1 MFSNR
6 ISQTLHDEHRETVML
21 MERVEHLVT
30 SHRRAP
36 PDAKDPTTAR
46 FLRALADGVEA
57 EVRRHFDFEE
67 QHVFPFL
74 QSIGDQAIGAHLTD
88 EHNAMRPLGEQLAAL
103 ARTGADEGFDA
114 ASWDQFRRLGLE
126 LFERTLAHVQKE
138 EMALLPL
145 IEDAMDKETEAQL
158 FQDYVGN
165 Q

>member
-6 ISQTLHDEHRETVML
+6 INQTLHDEHRQTVML

-36 PDAKDPTTAR
+36 PDAKDPATSR
-46 FLRALADGVEA
+46 FLRDLAAGVEA
-57 EVRRHFDFEE
+57 EVSRHFDFEE
-67 QHVFPFL
+67 QYLFPFL
-74 QSIGDQAIGAHLTD
+74 QSIGDKAIGAHLTD
-88 EHNAMRPLGEQLAAL
+88 EHSAMRPLGEQLAAL
-103 ARTGADEGFDA
+103 ARAGAADGFDA
-114 ASWDQFRRLGLE
+114 ANWDQFRRLSLE
-126 LFERTLAHVQKE
+126 LFERMLAHVQKE

-145 IEDAMDKETEAQL
+145 VEDAMDSETEARL

>member
-36 PDAKDPTTAR
+36 PDVKDPATAR
-46 FLRALADGVEA
+46 FLRDLADGVEA

-67 QHVFPFL
+67 QHLFTFL
-74 QSIGDQAIGAHLTD
+74 RSIGDHAIGAHLTD
-88 EHNAMRPLGEQLAAL
+88 EHNAMRPLGETLAAL
-103 ARTGADEGFDA
+103 ARSGAAAGFDA
-114 ASWDQFRRLGLE
+114 AGWDQFRRLSLE

-145 IEDAMDKETEAQL
+145 IEDTMDKDMEARL
-158 FQDYVGN
+158 YQDYVGN

>member
-6 ISQTLHDEHRETVML
+6 ISQTLHDEHRQTVML

-36 PDAKDPTTAR
+36 PDAKDPATSR
-46 FLRALADGVEA
+46 FLRDLAAGVEA
-57 EVRRHFDFEE
+57 EVSRHFDFEE
-67 QHVFPFL
+67 QYLFPFL
-74 QSIGDQAIGAHLTD
+74 QSIGDKAIGAHLTD
-88 EHNAMRPLGEQLAAL
+88 EHSAMRPLGEQLAAL
-103 ARTGADEGFDA
+103 ARAGAADGFDA
-114 ASWDQFRRLGLE
+114 ANWDQFRRLSLE
-126 LFERTLAHVQKE
+126 LFERMLAHVQKE

-145 IEDAMDKETEAQL
+145 VEDAMDSETEARL

>member
-36 PDAKDPTTAR
+36 PDVKNPATAR
-46 FLRALADGVEA
+46 FLRDLADGVEA

-67 QHVFPFL
+67 QHLFTFL
-74 QSIGDQAIGAHLTD
+74 RSIGDEAIGAHLTD
-88 EHNAMRPLGEQLAAL
+88 EHNAMRPLGEALAAL
-103 ARTGADEGFDA
+103 ARSGAAEGFDA
-114 ASWDQFRRLGLE
+114 AQWDQFRRLSLE
-126 LFERTLAHVQKE
+126 LFERSLAHIQKE

-145 IEDAMDKETEAQL
+145 IEDTMDKETEAQL